1 MCPESNN
8 RYSNYRYG
16 LNYAQQAGASR
27 VWFTLVYT
35 GLHWFTLVY
44 TLICFQDAQYEYMD
58 TTPSAVSFDKAW
70 GFCDRKCF
78 LSRENIL
85 TNNLQEV
92 RTTSPIG

>member
-1 MCPESNN
+1 MCPVPNN
-8 RYSNYRYG
+8 RYSNYRYE
-16 LNYAQQAGASR
+16 LNYAQQAEASS
-27 VWFTLVYT
+27 V
-35 GLHWFTLVY
+35 WFTLVY
-44 TLICFQDAQYEYMD
+44 TLICIQDAQYEYMD

-92 RTTSPIG
+92 RTASPSG

>member
-1 MCPESNN
+1 M
-8 RYSNYRYG
+8 
-16 LNYAQQAGASR
+16 
-27 VWFTLVYT
+27 
-35 GLHWFTLVY
+35 VY
-44 TLICFQDAQYEYMD
+44 TLICIQDAQYEYMD

-92 RTTSPIG
+92 RTASPSGLKIVCLY